1 MDKNTTMNQLV
12 WILAAIVIGF
22 LTPFIFG
29 NNKYIPVDLYYL
41 IYFATVST
49 LFVFYIKQT
58 NFNYKKMFSLNLVI
72 GIILGLIFAVIM
84 AKNVFSRP
92 ETVKLTGEQFV
103 WALFWRGLIYG
114 AIDGLFLTTFPWI
127 VTWRAFDVGG
137 RPLPEKIGFTL
148 LTWVFTLII
157 TTAYH
162 GGYADFRS
170 KKLIQPNIGN
180 TIMSLPTF
188 ISGNPIAAPI
198 THAGMH
204 IAAVIHSPET
214 DLFLPPHR

>member
-1 MDKNTTMNQLV
+1 MNQLY
-12 WILAAIVIGF
+12 WIIIAAAFGF
-22 LTPFIFG
+22 FTPFLFG
-29 NNKYIPVDLYYL
+29 NNKAIPIDLYYL
-41 IYFATVST
+41 IYFISVGA
-49 LFVFYIKQT
+49 LYFFYFKQT
-58 NFNYKKMFSLNLVI
+58 GASVKKMFSANLVI
-72 GIILGLIFAVIM
+72 GIMLGLIFAGIM

-92 ETVKLTGEQFV
+92 ETTHLTGTMLT
-103 WALFWRGLIYG
+103 WALVWRGLMYG

-127 VTWRAFDVGG
+127 VTWGAFKVKD
-137 RPLPEKIGFTL
+137 RSLIEKIGFTL
-148 LTWVFTLII
+148 LAWVFTLII

-162 GGYADFRS
+162 AGYEDFRS

-188 ISGNPIAAPI
+188 ISGSPIAAPI

-204 IAAVIHSPET
+204 ISAVLHSPET

>member
-1 MDKNTTMNQLV
+1 MNQLY
-12 WILAAIVIGF
+12 WIVVAVLLGF
-22 LTPFIFG
+22 LVPFLFG
-29 NNKYIPVDLYYL
+29 NSKSISVDVYYL
-41 IYFATVST
+41 IYFISVGV
-49 LFVFYIKQT
+49 LYFFYIKQIGVDM
-58 NFNYKKMFSLNLVI
+58 KKMFSANLVI
-72 GIILGLIFAVIM
+72 GIILGLIFAGIM

-92 ETVKLTGEQFV
+92 ETAHLTGTMLT
-103 WALFWRGLIYG
+103 WALVWRGLIYG

-127 VTWRAFDVGG
+127 VTWSAFNVGEK
-137 RPLPEKIGFTL
+137 PLVEKIGFTL
-148 LTWVFTLII
+148 LAWVFTLII

-162 GGYADFRS
+162 AGYEDFRS

-188 ISGNPIAAPI
+188 ISGSPIAAPI

-204 IAAVIHSPET
+204 ISAVIHSPET